1 MNASS
6 SRAVSPTSV
15 WVGMGIIYIVWG
27 STYLGMHFA
36 IQTMPPF
43 LMAAAR
49 FLISGAILYAWRRLS
64 GDPAP
69 TRLQWRS
76 AGIIGILLLVG
87 GNGGVVWAEQT
98 VPSGVAALL
107 VGSTPLWMVLIDEV
121 LRRVAPH
128 HRPNHARPGW
138 ISSIGILIGFAG
150 IALLIS
156 PTEFTGLGDHVDF
169 VGGLVVLLAALL
181 WSAGSLYSRTAV
193 LPESAL
199 MGPAME
205 MLVGGTGLIAL
216 GTISGEWSRVNLG
229 AISTE
234 SWLGLGYLILFG
246 SLVGYATYTW
256 LLRSVPT
263 TLVSTYAYVNPM
275 VAILVGNL
283 LAQEPL
289 TPRVLLAA
297 LVILGS
303 VVLITVTQR
312 KKRQVTP

>member
-1 MNASS
+1 
-6 SRAVSPTSV
+6 
-15 WVGMGIIYIVWG
+15 
-27 STYLGMHFA
+27 
-36 IQTMPPF
+36 
-43 LMAAAR
+43 
-49 FLISGAILYAWRRLS
+49 LIAGAILYTWRRLS
-64 GDPAP
+64 GDPDP

-76 AGIIGILLLVG
+76 AAIIGIFLLVG

-98 VPSGVAALL
+98 GPSGIAALL

-121 LRRVAPH
+121 LRRVAPYR
-128 HRPNHARPGW
+128 RPNQARPGW
-138 ISSIGILIGFAG
+138 ISSIGILVGFAG

-193 LPESAL
+193 LPESSL
-199 MGPAME
+199 MGSAME
-205 MLVGGTGLIAL
+205 MLVGGAGLMAL
-216 GTISGEWSRVNLG
+216 GTISGEWARVNLG
-229 AISTE
+229 AISTD

-246 SLVGYATYTW
+246 SLLGYATYTW

-289 TPRVLLAA
+289 TPRLLLAA
-297 LVILGS
+297 AIILGS
-303 VVLITVTQR
+303 VALITVTQP
-312 KKRQVTP
+312 KKKS

>member
-1 MNASS
+1 MDALTSRTVRPASI
-6 SRAVSPTSV
+6 
-15 WVGMGIIYIVWG
+15 WVGMVVIYIVWG

-49 FLISGAILYAWRRLS
+49 FLISGAILYIWRRLS

-69 TRLQWRS
+69 SRLHWRS
-76 AGIIGILLLVG
+76 AVIIGLFLLVG

-98 VPSGVAALL
+98 IPSGIAALL

-121 LRRVAPH
+121 LRRVAPQ
-128 HRPNHARPGW
+128 HRPDQARPSW
-138 ISSIGILIGFAG
+138 ISMIGILIGFVG
-150 IALLIS
+150 IAVLIS
-156 PTEFTGLGDHVDF
+156 PTEFTGLGDHVDL
-169 VGGLVVLLAALL
+169 VGGLVVLLAALF

-193 LPESAL
+193 LPKSTL
-199 MGPAME
+199 MGPAIE
-205 MLVGGTGLIAL
+205 MLVGGTGLLVL
-216 GTISGEWSRVNLG
+216 GTISGEWPRVHLA

-234 SWLGLGYLILFG
+234 SWLGLAYLILFG

-256 LLRSVPT
+256 LMRSAPT

-275 VAILVGNL
+275 VAILIGNL

-297 LVILGS
+297 AIILGS
-303 VVLITVTQR
+303 VALITVTQR
-312 KKRQVTP
+312 KKA